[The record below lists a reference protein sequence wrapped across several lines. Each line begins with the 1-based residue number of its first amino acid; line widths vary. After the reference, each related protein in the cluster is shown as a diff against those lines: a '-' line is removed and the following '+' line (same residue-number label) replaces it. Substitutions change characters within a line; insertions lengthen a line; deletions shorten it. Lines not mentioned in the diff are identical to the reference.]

1 MSRYIYAISS
11 SCFHM
16 LRLLQKMFKWIST
29 ESRRTVTHALII
41 SRTDYSNALFAGIT
55 LKKLQN
61 IQNAS
66 AGLILNIPHC
76 GHITYHEGILL
87 TERIRDQ
94 SWKSVL
100 YGVGLATSS
109 LECLLAARR
118 SMKEKLW
125 MAQKSVEED
134 STSSAEDSPPHFFSL
149 FLPEFPIWQSA
160 GQQQLK
166 ILGFVAKGSLGP
178 VLKVLDCT
186 KASVFAVKVLP
197 KMEVI
202 RRDTLKQCKEEV
214 SIQRQINHP
223 FIRSIGDSWQGKQ
236 HLFIMCSYCSSG
248 DLYRL
253 WMSTGCFGEETVRL
267 FAAELVSV
275 LGYLHDLGI
284 VHRDVKME
292 NILLDERGHIKVT
305 DFGLSR
311 QLHYGERAYT
321 ICGTLQYMA
330 PEVLQ
335 GGPYNHS
342 VDWWSMGV
350 LLYALAVGKF
360 PVAPEKD
367 HVAMLESVNQ
377 TAYDMPANLSSS
389 LALLLK
395 ELLCRNPHQR
405 LHHRHQFENHLFFRG
420 LTFDPVELQKYP
432 VDFVVNVRKSEPMA
446 MQELD
451 GFCDFDGDFSEVLE
465 PPSPD

>member
-1 MSRYIYAISS
+1 MGA
-11 SCFHM
+11 
-16 LRLLQKMFKWIST
+16 T
-29 ESRRTVTHALII
+29 T
-41 SRTDYSNALFAGIT
+41 
-55 LKKLQN
+55 
-61 IQNAS
+61 S
-66 AGLILNIPHC
+66 AH
-76 GHITYHEGILL
+76 
-87 TERIRDQ
+87 
-94 SWKSVL
+94 
-100 YGVGLATSS
+100 
-109 LECLLAARR
+109 
-118 SMKEKLW
+118 
-125 MAQKSVEED
+125 
-134 STSSAEDSPPHFFSL
+134 
-149 FLPEFPIWQSA
+149 
-160 GQQQLK
+160 K
-166 ILGFVAKGSLGP
+166 ILGFVAKGSIGP

-197 KMEVI
+197 KMEVM

-214 SIQRQINHP
+214 SIQRQISHP
-223 FIRSIGDSWQGKQ
+223 FIRSIGDSWQGKE
-236 HLFIMCSYCSSG
+236 HLFIMCSYCSYG

-253 WMSTGCFGEETVRL
+253 WMSSGRFGEETIRL

-311 QLHYGERAYT
+311 QLRFGERAYT

-330 PEVLQ
+330 PEVLH

-367 HVAMLESVNQ
+367 HMAMLESVNQ
-377 TAYDMPANLSSS
+377 TTYDMPANLSSS
-389 LALLLK
+389 LALLLS

-405 LHHRHQFENHLFFRG
+405 LHHLHQFESHLFFHG
-420 LTFDPVELQKYP
+420 VFFDPVVLQKYP
-432 VDFVVNVRKSEPMA
+432 VDFVVNIRKSEPMA
-446 MQELD
+446 LQELD
-451 GFCDFDGDFSEVLE
+451 GFCDFDCDLSEVLT
-465 PPSPD
+465 PPSLA